1 MSQPT
6 SVSPWLGASLAS
18 VRSLM
23 PGIGLSLVLAFSAT
37 FVSEHYGGPKYLYA
51 LLMGMAFHHLLGI
64 ERYTAGIEFS
74 AKKLV
79 RVGVALL
86 GLRIMVGD
94 LHDLGVFGAV
104 ALAGGLVSTIVF
116 GMWCAKRL
124 GLPKSLGILSG
135 GGTGICG
142 ISATL
147 AIAATLP
154 PSEEVE
160 QMTLLSAIGIATLST
175 LAMVTYPLLV
185 AALHL
190 STTEAGF
197 MLGGSI
203 HDVAQVVGA
212 GYIISPDVAD
222 FATLSKMFRVA
233 MLMPVVVVFAMLFRH
248 SRAAA
253 SPGTSVKLSQVT
265 PVFLLVFIGLA
276 VLNNTVSLPK
286 EAVSTLTDLSGWC
299 LVVSIAALGVKTSL
313 DKLSKLGWRP
323 IALFVF
329 EALFILGWMVVALF
343 VGRSL

>member
-1 MSQPT
+1 MSNWFLFR
-6 SVSPWLGASLAS
+6 SAGVVNAS
-18 VRSLM
+18 VLRVM
-23 PGIGLSLVLAFSAT
+23 PGIGLALVLAVSAT

-185 AALHL
+185 AALDL
-190 STTEAGF
+190 STTEA
-197 MLGGSI
+197 
-203 HDVAQVVGA
+203 
-212 GYIISPDVAD
+212 
-222 FATLSKMFRVA
+222 
-233 MLMPVVVVFAMLFRH
+233 
-248 SRAAA
+248 
-253 SPGTSVKLSQVT
+253 
-265 PVFLLVFIGLA
+265 
-276 VLNNTVSLPK
+276 VLC
-286 EAVSTLTDLSGWC
+286 W
-299 LVVSIAALGVKTSL
+299 AALSTMSHKWWAQATSSRQMWPTL
-313 DKLSKLGWRP
+313 PHSARCFGLRC
-323 IALFVF
+323 
-329 EALFILGWMVVALF
+329 
-343 VGRSL
+343 

>member
-1 MSQPT
+1 
-6 SVSPWLGASLAS
+6 
-18 VRSLM
+18 
-23 PGIGLSLVLAFSAT
+23 
-37 FVSEHYGGPKYLYA
+37 
-51 LLMGMAFHHLLGI
+51 
-64 ERYTAGIEFS
+64 
-74 AKKLV
+74 
-79 RVGVALL
+79 
-86 GLRIMVGD
+86 
-94 LHDLGVFGAV
+94 
-104 ALAGGLVSTIVF
+104 
-116 GMWCAKRL
+116 MWCAKRL

-154 PSEEVE
+154 PSDEVE

-185 AALHL
+185 AALDL
-190 STTEAGF
+190 NTTEAGF

-286 EAVSTLTDLSGWC
+286 EAVSTLTNLSGWC

>member
-1 MSQPT
+1 MFQST

-23 PGIGLSLVLAFSAT
+23 PGIGLALVLALSAT

-51 LLMGMAFHHLLGI
+51 LLMGMAFHHLLGV

-104 ALAGGLVSTIVF
+104 ALAGGLVSTILF

-185 AALHL
+185 AALDL

-233 MLMPVVVVFAMLFRH
+233 IRGQKRPLAGLIPPRRARQAQQGGGESRH
-248 SRAAA
+248 L
-253 SPGTSVKLSQVT
+253 GQTVTSHT
-265 PVFLLVFIGLA
+265 CFLACFY
-276 VLNNTVSLPK
+276 
-286 EAVSTLTDLSGWC
+286 W
-299 LVVSIAALGVKTSL
+299 LGS
-313 DKLSKLGWRP
+313 S
-323 IALFVF
+323 
-329 EALFILGWMVVALF
+329 
-343 VGRSL
+343 